1 MDTEQQLQIA
11 LTKAMDAVP
20 QCLACALT
28 NLDFGLQAFV
38 QRTDH
43 PADILRLT
51 SAALMTQ
58 LEGDEIRTIG
68 RLVAEHYGR
77 NEEPVI
83 LEMSFTTERTLHV
96 MIRSKEKPRLITT
109 FVCSIKANKAVVE
122 ARGHEAAKAV
132 FAAA

>member
-28 NLDFGLQAFV
+28 NLDFGLH
-38 QRTDH
+38 H